1 MFEKTE
7 SVAWIT
13 GAGRGIGRAISLR
26 LAADGFSVAIN
37 DVDEGAVHSVQQE
50 ILRLAVPLWYTDQN
64 YILY

>member
-1 MFEKTE
+1 MFEKDG

-37 DVDEGAVHSVQQE
+37 DVDEGAIRSVQQE
-50 ILRLAVPLWYTDQN
+50 IEAAGGIAVGLSL
-64 YILY
+64 IHI